1 MKLENQK
8 MSNEEQPLRTYAVD
22 DDDMSQYLE
31 LAGVVNEKHPAQVG
45 MPIIEKPIIQPQQK
59 TVSPSIPQM
68 KKPVTNTQEEIKV
81 LQARQDLNEL
91 YLNTVDGGETID
103 ESFIKKNFPTTNNN
117 PDELKKY
124 DVDESEMDIYS
135 DMLNDGFS
143 EMINPNG
150 KRKKLIERLIEERE
164 QEQEQEYEPEQL
176 DYEDGEYEEQVE
188 KITTAIRGNKPI
200 KDISKLED
208 KIVDVESALKKIITK
223 KYGSRNATI
232 INKLLGKMITIIDT
246 VDDEEIL
253 DYYSDN
259 FSQIKD
265 MFEANEINRN
275 NFRKFVDFLDSFD
288 YYLSDISSDDNRQL
302 SDETIDLITV
312 VSKLSEML

>member
-1 MKLENQK
+1 
-8 MSNEEQPLRTYAVD
+8 MSNEEQPLRTYDVD
-22 DDDMSQYLE
+22 EDDMSQYLE
-31 LAGVVNEKHPAQVG
+31 LAGVVNEKHPAQMG
-45 MPIIEKPIIQPQQK
+45 MTPVEKPIIQPQQK
-59 TVSPSIPQM
+59 KTISSSIPQM

-91 YLNTVDGGETID
+91 YLNTVDGDETID
-103 ESFIKKNFPTTNNN
+103 ESFIKKNFPTQNNS

-135 DMLNDGFS
+135 DMLNDGLS
-143 EMINPNG
+143 DMINSNG
-150 KRKKLIERLIEERE
+150 TKRKQLIERLMEENE
-164 QEQEQEYEPEQL
+164 QEENNTEEVY
-176 DYEDGEYEEQVE
+176 DWDEDEHE
-188 KITTAIRGNKPI
+188 KITTSIRGNKPI

-232 INKLLGKMITIIDT
+232 INKLLEKMITIIDT